1 MFGWINKMQKN
12 EHFENKLP
20 CFGYP
25 FPDMPFVI
33 AVLIKNLET
42 IVIVHI
48 KYILSIA
55 EVEYFKNSSP

>member
-1 MFGWINKMQKN
+1 MQKN
-12 EHFENKLP
+12 EHFEKKLP
-20 CFGYP
+20 CFGSP

-42 IVIVHI
+42 NVIVHI
-48 KYILSIA
+48 KYILSIT